1 MTRLI
6 ELRKQK
12 SPIRELTSSHF
23 FIEGRAELT
32 DVAKALDIILESEDS
47 ATLSGFVM
55 EQLDRLPEIND
66 VFSYKEFRFIVK
78 HVDNQR
84 VEEVEII
91 KQVDQK

>member
-1 MTRLI
+1 
-6 ELRKQK
+6 
-12 SPIRELTSSHF
+12 
-23 FIEGRAELT
+23 
-32 DVAKALDIILESEDS
+32 
-47 ATLSGFVM
+47 M